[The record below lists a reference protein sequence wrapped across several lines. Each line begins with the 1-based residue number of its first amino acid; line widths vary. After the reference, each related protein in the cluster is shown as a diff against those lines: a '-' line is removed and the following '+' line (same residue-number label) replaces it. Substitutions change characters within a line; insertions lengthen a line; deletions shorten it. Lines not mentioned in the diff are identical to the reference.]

1 MAINPVA
8 PTAPRE
14 VQLAV
19 GACVEAALTPP
30 AARICLGAAGIIGW
44 NNCCPSEGDPA
55 GPGGQL
61 VVSWQ
66 RDFYSN
72 DGRGEVNFLG
82 DDNDCSPELLGSEFV
97 VTVMRCSPAIET
109 DGTAPDCEKVDAVGA
124 QVMLDRYAVRNSLA
138 CCLGALLESGEIMGF
153 QILPTT
159 SAGAGGGCIGSDT
172 TVRVYLP
179 LCVSC

>member
-1 MAINPVA
+1 MPINPTA

-19 GACVEAALTPP
+19 GACVYAALDPPP
-30 AARICLGAAGIIGW
+30 ARDCRGAAGIIGW
-44 NNCCPSEGDPA
+44 NGCCPSVEG

-72 DGRGEVNFLG
+72 DGRGEVNFVG
-82 DDNDCSPELLGSEFV
+82 DDGVCAPMLLGSDFV
-97 VTVMRCSPAIET
+97 VNVMRCSPAIEA
-109 DGTAPDCEKVDAVGA
+109 DGTAPNCDVVDAVGA
-124 QVMLDRYAVRNSLA
+124 QVMLDRYAVRNALA
-138 CCLGALLESGEIMGF
+138 CCLGALLQSGEIMGF
-153 QILPTT
+153 QILATT

-172 TVRVYLP
+172 VVRIYLP
-179 LCVSC
+179 LCVNCG